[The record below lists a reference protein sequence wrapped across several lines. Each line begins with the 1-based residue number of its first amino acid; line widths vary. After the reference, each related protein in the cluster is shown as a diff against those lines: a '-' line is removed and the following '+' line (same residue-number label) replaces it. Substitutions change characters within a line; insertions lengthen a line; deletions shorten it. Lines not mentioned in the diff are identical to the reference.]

1 MNKRKIFC
9 PCHLTPV
16 NEVPHGSAGRFKY
29 YCSVTG
35 DQLFT
40 FKYKEKNMAQS
51 KQENLEDT
59 WPGDAPNFPDEDI
72 GEAPDFNEEESANGE
87 IPEQTEEEQPFL
99 FEGDKV
105 YNALHTALTDINDS
119 LKKTEKKLDHTKI
132 EKEILQKR
140 KAEIQE
146 AIEVYEKQRAEAE

>member
-1 MNKRKIFC
+1 
-9 PCHLTPV
+9 
-16 NEVPHGSAGRFKY
+16 
-29 YCSVTG
+29 
-35 DQLFT
+35 
-40 FKYKEKNMAQS
+40 MAQS

>member
-1 MNKRKIFC
+1 
-9 PCHLTPV
+9 
-16 NEVPHGSAGRFKY
+16 
-29 YCSVTG
+29 
-35 DQLFT
+35 
-40 FKYKEKNMAQS
+40 MAQA

-59 WPGDAPNFPDEDI
+59 WPADAPNFPDEDI
-72 GEAPDFNEEESANGE
+72 GEEPDLEEGEPGNEESTDEGE
-87 IPEQTEEEQPFL
+87 DKPEQTEEEQPFL

>member
-1 MNKRKIFC
+1 
-9 PCHLTPV
+9 
-16 NEVPHGSAGRFKY
+16 
-29 YCSVTG
+29 
-35 DQLFT
+35 
-40 FKYKEKNMAQS
+40 MAQS

-72 GEAPDFNEEESANGE
+72 GEALDFNEEESGNEE